1 GRPPMPGRLKITM
14 DEDLYRRLKREVP
27 PKRISLFI
35 SQAVRRRLLPDRRP
49 LDAAYKAARR
59 ERWRRRV
66 AEDWRAAEPEQ
77 WQERRQ
83 DRAAEMSTEW
93 PWVPLWAARL
103 G

>member
-1 GRPPMPGRLKITM
+1 MPVRLNITM

-35 SQAVRRRLLPDRRP
+35 SQAVRRRLLPDRRT

-66 AEDWRAAEPEQ
+66 AEDWRATETEKWPE
-77 WQERRQ
+77 
-83 DRAAEMSTEW
+83 
-93 PWVPLWAARL
+93 
-103 G
+103 